1 MDEWAGAESWPA
13 VYDEDA
19 PRGSVTDQAAVH
31 LRLARPLSV
40 DREHARELLAA
51 PEIPWL
57 GSRVDYAVG
66 DAGNRRFETNLRLPL
81 RDTASGMVLHKA
93 AYLDLGPAE
102 PAPGGYVW
110 AIGWRSPTLAPLFP
124 VFAGH
129 LALEDGEL
137 VLEGYYA
144 PPGGEL
150 GIIVDRML
158 LNVAAR
164 RTAQSLLATFW
175 DALASLR

>member
-51 PEIPWL
+51 AEIPWL
-57 GSRVDYAVG
+57 GPRVDYAVG

-81 RDTASGMVLHKA
+81 RDTASGIVLHKA

-102 PAPGGYVW
+102 PAPAATSG
-110 AIGWRSPTLAPLFP
+110 RS
-124 VFAGH
+124 AG
-129 LALEDGEL
+129 AR
-137 VLEGYYA
+137 
-144 PPGGEL
+144 PPSP
-150 GIIVDRML
+150 RSF
-158 LNVAAR
+158 R
-164 RTAQSLLATFW
+164 SSR
-175 DALASLR
+175 ASLSSRPGSSYSRATTHHRAASSG